1 MNLLQKILFT
11 LFVSLIVVGL
21 WSVLAFV
28 VPSNDTKKCENI
40 HLIVSDYDDFK
51 FVSGNDVR
59 VQLQNSGVYPVGKLH
74 SDIDLTEMEESLMN
88 LNMVK
93 SVKCYFATN
102 GDVNVSVSQRIPVFR
117 VMEAGRSYYID
128 NERKRMSTS
137 IKFSA
142 YVPVVT
148 GNVNFEFAST
158 NLYDFV
164 VYLQSKS
171 RWRSAFTQI
180 YVYPNNKVELVPRV
194 GDFVVKMGSLERYE
208 SKLEKL
214 DKFLKVLPKYHSW
227 DKYSVI
233 NLEFKD
239 QVVCTKRKK

>member
-1 MNLLQKILFT
+1 MKLWHKILFSVLIT
-11 LFVSLIVVGL
+11 LLVGGL
-21 WSVLAFV
+21 AVVLAFV

-40 HLIVSDYDDFK
+40 HLSVTDYDDFK
-51 FVSGNDVR
+51 FISDNDVR

-74 SDIDLTEMEESLMN
+74 SDIDLTEMEKSLMN
-88 LNMVK
+88 LNMIK

-102 GDVNVSVSQRIPVFR
+102 GDVNVAVTQRVPVFR
-117 VMEAGRSYYID
+117 VMEEGRSYYID

-148 GNVNFEFAST
+148 GNVNFEFATT
-158 NLYDFV
+158 NLYDFI
-164 VYLQSKS
+164 VYLQSES

-180 YVYPNNKVELVPRV
+180 YVYPDNKVELVPRV
-194 GDFVVKMGSLERYE
+194 GDFIIKMGSLDRYE
-208 SKLEKL
+208 AKLGKLEK
-214 DKFLKVLPKYHSW
+214 FLKILPKYHSW

-233 NLEFKD
+233 NLEFRD
-239 QVVCTKRKK
+239 QVVCL

>member
-1 MNLLQKILFT
+1 MKLWHKILFSVLIT
-11 LFVSLIVVGL
+11 LLVGGLVV
-21 WSVLAFV
+21 VLAFV

-40 HLIVSDYDDFK
+40 HLSVADYDDFK
-51 FVSGNDVR
+51 FISENDVQ

-74 SDIDLTEMEESLMN
+74 SDIDLTEMEVSLLK
-88 LNMVK
+88 LNMIK

-102 GDVNVSVSQRIPVFR
+102 GDVNVAVTQRVPVFR
-117 VMEAGRSYYID
+117 VMEEGRSYYID

-148 GNVNFEFAST
+148 GNVNFEFAIT
-158 NLYDFV
+158 NLYDFI
-164 VYLQSKS
+164 VYLQSES

-180 YVYPNNKVELVPRV
+180 YVYPDNKVELVPRV
-194 GDFVVKMGSLERYE
+194 GDFIIKMGSLDRYE
-208 SKLEKL
+208 AKLKKL

-233 NLEFKD
+233 NLEFRD
-239 QVVCTKRKK
+239 QVVCR

>member
-1 MNLLQKILFT
+1 MIVIGLVCVLLFI
-11 LFVSLIVVGL
+11 
-21 WSVLAFV
+21 
-28 VPSNDTKKCENI
+28 VPSSDTKKCENI
-40 HLIVSDYDDFK
+40 HLVVSDYDDFK
-51 FVSGNDVR
+51 FISDKDVSA
-59 VQLQNSGVYPVGKLH
+59 QLQNSGVYPVGKLH
-74 SDIDLTEMEESLMN
+74 SEIDLTEMEQSLLK
-88 LNMVK
+88 LNMIK

-102 GDVNVSVSQRIPVFR
+102 GDVNVAVTQRVPVFR
-117 VMEAGRSYYID
+117 VMEGASSYYID

-148 GNVNFEFAST
+148 GNVNFEFATT

-164 VYLQSKS
+164 VYLQSES

-180 YVYPNNKVELVPRV
+180 YVYPDNKIELVPRV
-194 GDFVVKMGSLERYE
+194 GDFVVKMGSLDRYE

-214 DKFLKVLPKYHSW
+214 DKFLEVLPKYHSW

-233 NLEFKD
+233 NLEFRD
-239 QVVCTKRKK
+239 QVVCR

>member
-1 MNLLQKILFT
+1 MKLWHKILFSVLIT
-11 LFVSLIVVGL
+11 LLVGGL
-21 WSVLAFV
+21 AVVLAFV

-40 HLIVSDYDDFK
+40 HFSVTDYDDFK
-51 FVSGNDVR
+51 FISESDVQ

-74 SDIDLTEMEESLMN
+74 SDIDLTEMEVSLLK
-88 LNMVK
+88 LNMIK

-102 GDVNVSVSQRIPVFR
+102 GDVNVAVTQRVPVFR
-117 VMEAGRSYYID
+117 VMEEGRSYYID

-148 GNVNFEFAST
+148 GNVNFEFAIT
-158 NLYDFV
+158 NLYDFI
-164 VYLQSKS
+164 VYLQSES

-180 YVYPNNKVELVPRV
+180 YVYPDNKVELVPRV
-194 GDFVVKMGSLERYE
+194 GDFIIKMGSLDRYE
-208 SKLEKL
+208 AKLKKL

-233 NLEFKD
+233 NLEFRD
-239 QVVCTKRKK
+239 QVVCR

>member
-1 MNLLQKILFT
+1 MKLWHKILFSVLIT
-11 LFVSLIVVGL
+11 LLVGGL
-21 WSVLAFV
+21 AVVLAFV

-40 HLIVSDYDDFK
+40 HLFVTDYDDFK
-51 FVSGNDVR
+51 FISENDVQ

-74 SDIDLTEMEESLMN
+74 SDIDLTEMEVSLLK
-88 LNMVK
+88 LNMIK

-102 GDVNVSVSQRIPVFR
+102 GDVNVAVTQRVPVFR
-117 VMEAGRSYYID
+117 VMEEGRSYYID

-148 GNVNFEFAST
+148 GNVNFEFAIT
-158 NLYDFV
+158 NLYDFI
-164 VYLQSKS
+164 VYLQSES

-180 YVYPNNKVELVPRV
+180 YVYPDNKVELVPRV
-194 GDFVVKMGSLERYE
+194 GDFIIKMGSLDRYE
-208 SKLEKL
+208 AKLKKL

-233 NLEFKD
+233 NLEFRD
-239 QVVCTKRKK
+239 QVVCR

>member
-1 MNLLQKILFT
+1 MKLWHKILFSVLIT
-11 LFVSLIVVGL
+11 LLVGGLVV
-21 WSVLAFV
+21 VLAFV

-40 HLIVSDYDDFK
+40 HLSVTDYDDFK
-51 FVSGNDVR
+51 FISNNDVR
-59 VQLQNSGVYPVGKLH
+59 LQLQNSGVYPVGKLH
-74 SDIDLTEMEESLMN
+74 SDIDLTEMEESLLKLSMI
-88 LNMVK
+88 K

-102 GDVNVSVSQRIPVFR
+102 GDVNVAVTQRVPVFR
-117 VMEAGRSYYID
+117 VMEEGRSYYID

-148 GNVNFEFAST
+148 GNVNFEFATT
-158 NLYDFV
+158 NLYDFI
-164 VYLQSKS
+164 VYLQSES

-180 YVYPNNKVELVPRV
+180 YVYPDNKVELVPRV
-194 GDFVVKMGSLERYE
+194 GDFIIKMGSLDRYE
-208 SKLEKL
+208 AKLKKL

-233 NLEFKD
+233 NLEFRD
-239 QVVCTKRKK
+239 QVVCK

>member
-1 MNLLQKILFT
+1 MKLWHKILFSVLIT
-11 LFVSLIVVGL
+11 LLVGGLVV
-21 WSVLAFV
+21 VLAFV

-40 HLIVSDYDDFK
+40 HLSVTDYDDFK
-51 FVSGNDVR
+51 FISDNDVR
-59 VQLQNSGVYPVGKLH
+59 LQLQNSGVYPVGKLH
-74 SDIDLTEMEESLMN
+74 SDIDLTEMEASLLKLSMI
-88 LNMVK
+88 K

-102 GDVNVSVSQRIPVFR
+102 GDVNVAVTQRVPVFR
-117 VMEAGRSYYID
+117 VMEEGRSYYID

-148 GNVNFEFAST
+148 GNVNFEFATT
-158 NLYDFV
+158 NLYDFI
-164 VYLQSKS
+164 VYLQSES

-180 YVYPNNKVELVPRV
+180 YVYPDNKVELVPRV
-194 GDFVVKMGSLERYE
+194 GDFIIKMGSLDRYE
-208 SKLEKL
+208 AKLKKL

-239 QVVCTKRKK
+239 QVVCR

>member
-1 MNLLQKILFT
+1 MKLWHKILFSVLIT
-11 LFVSLIVVGL
+11 LLVGGLVV
-21 WSVLAFV
+21 VLAFV

-40 HLIVSDYDDFK
+40 HLSVTDYDDFK
-51 FVSGNDVR
+51 FISENDIQ

-74 SDIDLTEMEESLMN
+74 SDIDLTEMEVSLLK
-88 LNMVK
+88 LNMIK

-102 GDVNVSVSQRIPVFR
+102 GDVNVAVTQRVPVFR
-117 VMEAGRSYYID
+117 VMEEGRSYYID

-148 GNVNFEFAST
+148 GNVNFEFAIT
-158 NLYDFV
+158 NLYDFI
-164 VYLQSKS
+164 VYLQSES

-180 YVYPNNKVELVPRV
+180 YVYPDNKVELVPRV
-194 GDFVVKMGSLERYE
+194 GDFIIKMGSLDRYE
-208 SKLEKL
+208 AKLKKL

-233 NLEFKD
+233 NLEFRD
-239 QVVCTKRKK
+239 QVVCR

>member
-1 MNLLQKILFT
+1 MKLWHKILFSVLIT
-11 LFVSLIVVGL
+11 LLVGGL
-21 WSVLAFV
+21 AVVLAFV

-40 HLIVSDYDDFK
+40 HLSVTDYDDFK
-51 FVSGNDVR
+51 FISENDVR

-74 SDIDLTEMEESLMN
+74 SDIDLTEMEKSLMN
-88 LNMVK
+88 LNMIK

-102 GDVNVSVSQRIPVFR
+102 GDVNVAVTQRVPVFR
-117 VMEAGRSYYID
+117 VMEEGRSYYID

-148 GNVNFEFAST
+148 GNVNFEFATT
-158 NLYDFV
+158 NLYDFI
-164 VYLQSKS
+164 VYLQSES

-180 YVYPNNKVELVPRV
+180 YVYPDNKIELVPRV
-194 GDFVVKMGSLERYE
+194 GDFIVKMGSLDRYE
-208 SKLEKL
+208 AKLKKL

-227 DKYSVI
+227 DKYSII

-239 QVVCTKRKK
+239 QVVCR

>member
-1 MNLLQKILFT
+1 MKLWHKILFSVLIT
-11 LFVSLIVVGL
+11 LLVGGLVV
-21 WSVLAFV
+21 VLAFV

-40 HLIVSDYDDFK
+40 HLSVTDYDDFK
-51 FVSGNDVR
+51 FISENDVQ

-74 SDIDLTEMEESLMN
+74 SDIDLTEMEVSLLK
-88 LNMVK
+88 LNMIK

-102 GDVNVSVSQRIPVFR
+102 GDVNVAVTQRVPVFR
-117 VMEAGRSYYID
+117 VMEEGRSYYID

-148 GNVNFEFAST
+148 GNVNFEFATT
-158 NLYDFV
+158 NLYDFI
-164 VYLQSKS
+164 VYLQSES

-180 YVYPNNKVELVPRV
+180 YVYPDNKVELVPRV
-194 GDFVVKMGSLERYE
+194 GDFIIKMGSLDRYE
-208 SKLEKL
+208 AKLKKL

-233 NLEFKD
+233 NLEFRD
-239 QVVCTKRKK
+239 QVVCR

>member
-11 LFVSLIVVGL
+11 LLITLIVVGL

-51 FVSGNDVR
+51 FISDNDVR
-59 VQLQNSGVYPVGKLH
+59 IQLQNSGVYPVGKLH
-74 SDIDLTEMEESLMN
+74 SDIDLTEMEQSLLK
-88 LNMVK
+88 LNMIK

-102 GDVNVSVSQRIPVFR
+102 GDVNVSVMQRVPVFR
-117 VMEAGRSYYID
+117 VMEGASSYYID

-148 GNVNFEFAST
+148 GNVNFEFATT

-164 VYLQSKS
+164 VYLQSES

-180 YVYPNNKVELVPRV
+180 YVYPDNKVELVPRV
-194 GDFVVKMGSLERYE
+194 GDFVVKIGSLERYE

-239 QVVCTKRKK
+239 QVVCK

>member
-1 MNLLQKILFT
+1 MKLWHKILFSVLIT
-11 LFVSLIVVGL
+11 LLVGGLVV
-21 WSVLAFV
+21 VLAFV

-40 HLIVSDYDDFK
+40 HLSVTDYDNFK
-51 FVSGNDVR
+51 FISENDVR
-59 VQLQNSGVYPVGKLH
+59 EQLQNSGVYPVGKLH
-74 SDIDLTEMEESLMN
+74 SDIDLTEMEQSLMN

-102 GDVNVSVSQRIPVFR
+102 GDVNVAVTQRVPVFR
-117 VMEAGRSYYID
+117 VMEEGRSYYID

-137 IKFSA
+137 IRFSA

-148 GNVNFEFAST
+148 GNVNFEFATT
-158 NLYDFV
+158 NLYDFI
-164 VYLQSKS
+164 VYLQSES

-180 YVYPNNKVELVPRV
+180 YVYPDNKLELVPRV
-194 GDFVVKMGSLERYE
+194 GDFVIKMGSLDRYE
-208 SKLEKL
+208 AKLKKL
-214 DKFLKVLPKYHSW
+214 DKFLEVLPKYHSW

-239 QVVCTKRKK
+239 QVVCR

>member
-1 MNLLQKILFT
+1 MKVWQKILFT
-11 LFVSLIVVGL
+11 ILIASIVIGL
-21 WSVLAFV
+21 VCFIAFI
-28 VPSNDTKKCENI
+28 VPSADTQKCENI
-40 HLIVSDYDDFK
+40 HLVVSDYDDFK
-51 FVSGNDVR
+51 FISDKDVSA
-59 VQLQNSGVYPVGKLH
+59 QLQNSGVYSVGKLH
-74 SDIDLTEMEESLMN
+74 SEIDLTEMEQSLLK

-102 GDVNVSVSQRIPVFR
+102 GDVNVSVTQRVPVFR
-117 VMEAGRSYYID
+117 VMEGVGSYYID

-148 GNVNFEFAST
+148 GNVNFEFATT

-164 VYLQSKS
+164 VYLQSES

-180 YVYPNNKVELVPRV
+180 YVYPDNKVDLVPRV

-239 QVVCTKRKK
+239 QVVCR

>member
-11 LFVSLIVVGL
+11 LFVTLIVVGL
-21 WSVLAFV
+21 WCVLAFV

-51 FVSGNDVR
+51 FVSDNDVR

-74 SDIDLTEMEESLMN
+74 SDIDLTEMEESLMK

-102 GDVNVSVSQRIPVFR
+102 GDVNVSVTQRVPVFR
-117 VMEAGRSYYID
+117 VKEDGRDYYID
-128 NERKRMSTS
+128 NERKRMPTS

-142 YVPVVT
+142 YVPIVT
-148 GNVNFEFAST
+148 GNVNFEFAASE
-158 NLYDFV
+158 LYDFV
-164 VYLQSKS
+164 VYLQSES
-171 RWRSAFTQI
+171 RWRSAFTQV
-180 YVYPNNKVELVPRV
+180 YVYPENKVELIPRV
-194 GDFVVKMGSLERYE
+194 GDFRIELGTLERYE
-208 SKLEKL
+208 AKLGKLE
-214 DKFLKVLPKYHSW
+214 KFLKVLPKYHSW

-233 NLEFKD
+233 NLEYRD
-239 QVVCTKRKK
+239 QVVCK

>member
-1 MNLLQKILFT
+1 MKVWQKILFT
-11 LFVSLIVVGL
+11 ILIASIVIGL
-21 WSVLAFV
+21 VCFIAFI
-28 VPSNDTKKCENI
+28 VPSADTQKCENI
-40 HLIVSDYDDFK
+40 HLVVSDYDDFK
-51 FVSGNDVR
+51 FISGKDVSA
-59 VQLQNSGVYPVGKLH
+59 QLQNSGVYPVGKLH
-74 SDIDLTEMEESLMN
+74 SEIDLTEMEQSLLK

-102 GDVNVSVSQRIPVFR
+102 GDVNVSVTQRVPVFR
-117 VMEAGRSYYID
+117 VMEGAGSYYID

-148 GNVNFEFAST
+148 GNVNFEFATT

-164 VYLQSKS
+164 VYLQSES

-180 YVYPNNKVELVPRV
+180 YVYPDNKVDLVPRV

-239 QVVCTKRKK
+239 QVVCR

>member
-1 MNLLQKILFT
+1 MKLWHKILFSVLIT
-11 LFVSLIVVGL
+11 LLVGGLVV
-21 WSVLAFV
+21 VLAFV

-40 HLIVSDYDDFK
+40 HLSVTDYDDFK
-51 FVSGNDVR
+51 FISENDVQ

-74 SDIDLTEMEESLMN
+74 SDIDLTEMEVSLLK
-88 LNMVK
+88 LNMIK

-102 GDVNVSVSQRIPVFR
+102 GDVNVAVTQRVPVFR
-117 VMEAGRSYYID
+117 VMEEGRSYYID

-148 GNVNFEFAST
+148 GNVNFEFAIT
-158 NLYDFV
+158 NLYDFI
-164 VYLQSKS
+164 VYLQSES

-180 YVYPNNKVELVPRV
+180 YVYPDNKVELVPRV
-194 GDFVVKMGSLERYE
+194 GDFIIKMGSLDRYE
-208 SKLEKL
+208 AKLKKL

-233 NLEFKD
+233 NLEFRD
-239 QVVCTKRKK
+239 QVVCR

>member
-1 MNLLQKILFT
+1 MKLWHKILFSVLIT
-11 LFVSLIVVGL
+11 LLVGGLVV
-21 WSVLAFV
+21 VLAFV

-40 HLIVSDYDDFK
+40 HLSVTDYDNFK
-51 FVSGNDVR
+51 FISENDVR
-59 VQLQNSGVYPVGKLH
+59 EQLQNSGVYPVGKLH
-74 SDIDLTEMEESLMN
+74 SDIDLTEMEQSLMN

-102 GDVNVSVSQRIPVFR
+102 GDVNVAVTQRVPVFR
-117 VMEAGRSYYID
+117 VMEEGRSYYID

-137 IKFSA
+137 IRFSA

-148 GNVNFEFAST
+148 GNVNFEFATT
-158 NLYDFV
+158 NLYDFI
-164 VYLQSKS
+164 VYLQSES

-180 YVYPNNKVELVPRV
+180 YVYPDNKLELVPRV
-194 GDFVVKMGSLERYE
+194 GDFVIKMGSLDRYE
-208 SKLEKL
+208 AKLKKL

-233 NLEFKD
+233 NLEYKD
-239 QVVCTKRKK
+239 QVVCR

>member
-1 MNLLQKILFT
+1 MKLWHKILFSVLIT
-11 LFVSLIVVGL
+11 LLVGGLVV
-21 WSVLAFV
+21 VLAFV

-40 HLIVSDYDDFK
+40 HLSVTDYDNFK
-51 FVSGNDVR
+51 FISENDVR
-59 VQLQNSGVYPVGKLH
+59 EQLQNSGVYPVGKLH
-74 SDIDLTEMEESLMN
+74 SDIDLTEMEQSLMN
-88 LNMVK
+88 LNMIK

-102 GDVNVSVSQRIPVFR
+102 GDVNVAVTQRVPVFR
-117 VMEAGRSYYID
+117 VMEEGRSYYID

-148 GNVNFEFAST
+148 GNVNFEFAIT
-158 NLYDFV
+158 NLYDFI
-164 VYLQSKS
+164 VYLQSES

-180 YVYPNNKVELVPRV
+180 YVYPDNKVELVPRV
-194 GDFVVKMGSLERYE
+194 GDFIIKMGSLDRYE
-208 SKLEKL
+208 TKLEKL
-214 DKFLKVLPKYHSW
+214 DKFLEVLPKYHSW

-239 QVVCTKRKK
+239 QVVCR

>member
-1 MNLLQKILFT
+1 MKLWHKILFSVLIT
-11 LFVSLIVVGL
+11 LLVGGL
-21 WSVLAFV
+21 AVVLAFV

-40 HLIVSDYDDFK
+40 HLSVTDYDDFK
-51 FVSGNDVR
+51 FISDNDVR
-59 VQLQNSGVYPVGKLH
+59 LQLQNSGVYPVGKLH
-74 SDIDLTEMEESLMN
+74 SDIDLTEMEASLLKLSMI
-88 LNMVK
+88 K

-102 GDVNVSVSQRIPVFR
+102 GDVNVAVTQRVPVFR
-117 VMEAGRSYYID
+117 VMEEGRSYYID

-148 GNVNFEFAST
+148 GNVNFEFATT
-158 NLYDFV
+158 NLYDFI
-164 VYLQSKS
+164 VYLQSES

-180 YVYPNNKVELVPRV
+180 YVYPDNKVELVPRV
-194 GDFVVKMGSLERYE
+194 GDFIIKMGSLDRYE
-208 SKLEKL
+208 AKLKKL

-233 NLEFKD
+233 NLEFRD
-239 QVVCTKRKK
+239 QVVCR

>member
-1 MNLLQKILFT
+1 MKVWHKILF
-11 LFVSLIVVGL
+11 
-21 WSVLAFV
+21 SVLITMIVIGLVCVLLFI
-28 VPSNDTKKCENI
+28 VPSSDTKKCENI
-40 HLIVSDYDDFK
+40 HLVVSDYDDFK
-51 FVSGNDVR
+51 FISDKDVSA
-59 VQLQNSGVYPVGKLH
+59 QLQNSGVYPVGKLH
-74 SDIDLTEMEESLMN
+74 SEIDLTEMEQSLLK
-88 LNMVK
+88 LNMIK

-102 GDVNVSVSQRIPVFR
+102 GDVNVSVAQRVPVFR
-117 VMEAGRSYYID
+117 VMEGASSYYID

-148 GNVNFEFAST
+148 GNVNFEFATT

-164 VYLQSKS
+164 VYLQSES

-180 YVYPNNKVELVPRV
+180 YVYPDNKVDLVPRV

-208 SKLEKL
+208 SKLKKL

-239 QVVCTKRKK
+239 QVVCR

>member
-1 MNLLQKILFT
+1 MGGL
-11 LFVSLIVVGL
+11 VV
-21 WSVLAFV
+21 VLAFV
-28 VPSNDTKKCENI
+28 VPSNDTKKCETI
-40 HLIVSDYDDFK
+40 HLSVTDYDDFK
-51 FVSGNDVR
+51 FISDNDVR
-59 VQLQNSGVYPVGKLH
+59 LQLQNSGVYPVGKLH
-74 SDIDLTEMEESLMN
+74 SDIDLTEMEASLLKLSMI
-88 LNMVK
+88 K

-102 GDVNVSVSQRIPVFR
+102 GDVNVAVTQRVPVFR
-117 VMEAGRSYYID
+117 VMEEGRSYYID

-148 GNVNFEFAST
+148 GNVNFEFATT
-158 NLYDFV
+158 NLYDFI
-164 VYLQSKS
+164 VYLQSES

-180 YVYPNNKVELVPRV
+180 YVYPDNKVELVPRV
-194 GDFVVKMGSLERYE
+194 GDFIIKMGSLDRYE
-208 SKLEKL
+208 AKLKKL

-239 QVVCTKRKK
+239 QVVCR

>member
-1 MNLLQKILFT
+1 MKLWHKILFSVLIT
-11 LFVSLIVVGL
+11 LLVGGLVV
-21 WSVLAFV
+21 VLAFV

-40 HLIVSDYDDFK
+40 HLSVTDYDDFK
-51 FVSGNDVR
+51 FISDNDVR
-59 VQLQNSGVYPVGKLH
+59 LQLQNSGVYPVGKLH
-74 SDIDLTEMEESLMN
+74 SDIDLTEMEASLLKLSMI
-88 LNMVK
+88 K

-102 GDVNVSVSQRIPVFR
+102 GDVNVAVTQRVPVFR
-117 VMEAGRSYYID
+117 VMEEGRSYYID

-148 GNVNFEFAST
+148 GNVNFEFATT
-158 NLYDFV
+158 NLYDFI
-164 VYLQSKS
+164 VYLQSES

-180 YVYPNNKVELVPRV
+180 YVYPDNKVELVPRV
-194 GDFVVKMGSLERYE
+194 GDFIIKMGSLDRYE
-208 SKLEKL
+208 AKLKKL

-233 NLEFKD
+233 NLEFRD
-239 QVVCTKRKK
+239 QVVCK

>member
-1 MNLLQKILFT
+1 MKLWHKILFSVLIT
-11 LFVSLIVVGL
+11 LLVGGLVV
-21 WSVLAFV
+21 VLAFV

-40 HLIVSDYDDFK
+40 HLSVTDYDDFK
-51 FVSGNDVR
+51 FISENDVQ

-74 SDIDLTEMEESLMN
+74 SDIDLTEMEVSLLK
-88 LNMVK
+88 LNMIK

-102 GDVNVSVSQRIPVFR
+102 GDVNVAVTQRVPVFR
-117 VMEAGRSYYID
+117 VMEEGRSYYID

-142 YVPVVT
+142 YVPIVT
-148 GNVNFEFAST
+148 GNVNFEFATT
-158 NLYDFV
+158 NLYDFI
-164 VYLQSKS
+164 VYLQSES

-180 YVYPNNKVELVPRV
+180 YVYPDNKIELVPRV
-194 GDFVVKMGSLERYE
+194 GDFIVKMGSLDRYE
-208 SKLEKL
+208 AKLKKL

-233 NLEFKD
+233 NLEFRD
-239 QVVCTKRKK
+239 QVVCK

>member
-1 MNLLQKILFT
+1 MKLWHKILFSVLIT
-11 LFVSLIVVGL
+11 LLVGGLVV
-21 WSVLAFV
+21 VLAFV

-40 HLIVSDYDDFK
+40 HLSVTDYDDFK
-51 FVSGNDVR
+51 FISDNDVR
-59 VQLQNSGVYPVGKLH
+59 LQLQNSGVYPVGKLH
-74 SDIDLTEMEESLMN
+74 SDIDLTEMEASLLKLSMI
-88 LNMVK
+88 K

-102 GDVNVSVSQRIPVFR
+102 GDVNVAVTQRVPVFR
-117 VMEAGRSYYID
+117 VMEEDRSYYID

-148 GNVNFEFAST
+148 GNVNFEFATT
-158 NLYDFV
+158 NLYDFI
-164 VYLQSKS
+164 VYLQSES

-180 YVYPNNKVELVPRV
+180 YVYPDNKVELVPRV
-194 GDFVVKMGSLERYE
+194 GDFIIKMGSLDRYE
-208 SKLEKL
+208 AKLKKL

-233 NLEFKD
+233 NLEFRD
-239 QVVCTKRKK
+239 QVVCR